1 MVTEQVRMLS
11 LKTIY
16 FTQNNV
22 CMEWYYILGA
32 ISYGIFII
40 QFILSN
46 FGFSE
51 TDLDVDFDGEV
62 DFSVNDLLSFKGLVH
77 FAMGFSGWLMLSGK
91 VTALTISF
99 ACGVGIIF
107 MVILYF
113 VYKLCMKF
121 NSEPTTK
128 SKTDLVG
135 EVVIVY
141 VPLPNGNCVC
151 KVDAP
156 NYTEITCKADT
167 EVKVGDILTIKSYK
181 DGVYY
186 ISK

>member
-1 MVTEQVRMLS
+1 MRLVEMLT
-11 LKTIY
+11 LRTLY
-16 FTQNNV
+16 FSQNN
-22 CMEWYYILGA
+22 MEWYYILGI
-32 ISYGIFII
+32 ISYSIFII

-46 FGFSE
+46 FGFLE
-51 TDLDVDFDGEV
+51 TELDVDFDGDA
-62 DFSVNDLLSFKGLVH
+62 DFSVNDLLSFKGLIH
-77 FAMGFSGWLMLSGK
+77 FAMGFSGWLMLTGK
-91 VTALTISF
+91 VTALTISC
-99 ACGVGIIF
+99 ACGAGLIF

-128 SKTDLVG
+128 SKTDLIG

-141 VPLPNGNCVC
+141 IPLPNGNCIC

-156 NYTEITCKADT
+156 SYTEITCKADT
-167 EVKVGDILTIKSYK
+167 EVQLGDILTIKSYK
-181 DGVYY
+181 DGIYY